1 LIPEGLLGDLTGFY
15 EQLDHGLARSLR
27 RTYERTASVA
37 ATALG
42 GARGIAT
49 AAGTAQGAWSSGT
62 GGEIDRSHGGAA
74 RREGEAGMG
83 KVSGWGTRVEAE
95 ETPSYIPE
103 KLKGSWLPGGH
114 QVREMS
120 SRCVV
125 RRVKWEARS
134 GMGLTV

>member
-1 LIPEGLLGDLTGFY
+1 MPEGSLGDLTGIH
-15 EQLDHGLARSLR
+15 EQLDHGLARCLR
-27 RTYERTASVA
+27 RTHERTAGVA

-49 AAGTAQGAWSSGT
+49 AARTAQGARSSGT

-74 RREGEAGMG
+74 RRAEEAGMG
-83 KVSGWGTRVEAE
+83 KVSGWGSRVEAE

-103 KLKGSWLPGGH
+103 KLKGSWLPRVH

-120 SRCVV
+120 SRRVV
-125 RRVKWEARS
+125 RRVK
-134 GMGLTV
+134 